1 MTVSATVHNYEEEKA
16 TAAAAAA
23 AAATLVKQGT
33 HTRKHTHFFLQVQV
47 LRRSSGHTQLQN

>member
-16 TAAAAAA
+16 TAAAAA

>member
-23 AAATLVKQGT
+23 AAAALVKQGT